1 MTNEPVNSVNPHCI
15 WIKQIKCTGSKIVY
29 RYSMDIVGV
38 EFKVEKEQQV
48 DRVEC
53 LMIADSPK
61 GCHDKKLKA
70 WSLTWILF
78 YMYIISYII

>member
-1 MTNEPVNSVNPHCI
+1 
-15 WIKQIKCTGSKIVY
+15 
-29 RYSMDIVGV
+29 MDIVGV

-70 WSLTWILF
+70 WSLT
-78 YMYIISYII
+78 